1 MQEFLDGF
9 NSEMLGLMLNQKTM
23 NVIYKSCIGSVRTMK
38 KFNEYLI
45 HADNGMDS
53 AQSLDM
59 STSFVCHKLFE
70 YSTNFKRCK
79 MYESSE
85 RYVSP
90 QQMALGIRWENERNE
105 LITTPSLVQCKFQ
118 YVSISKTIVSIFQRP
133 DFREVY
139 LKFNESNEK
148 KAVPG
153 VYSDFSSGSIF
164 KANDLFQTHPNS
176 LQIQIATDDFE
187 VCNPLGSKS
196 TLHKISA
203 FYFSIRNMPPEFR
216 SKLDNIYLVA
226 LCNADDL
233 KTKFTDFNDIWRI
246 VVKDLSALE
255 NGIDVGGGL
264 TITGTL
270 VNIVADNLG
279 ANIALGFVANFSKA
293 KFYCRFCECDIIE
306 CKAVHVDIPSKR
318 RTKQRYNNQ
327 IITIANS
334 ESVDSKDAQGVQ
346 RYCELN
352 NLKYFHMLDNMSPD
366 IMHDLNEGII
376 PFLLKHLFAYCVSK
390 KVLSE
395 AELKTKIQYDD
406 YGFKNRKNC
415 PSLVSLEKG
424 NLNQNATQTLCLLQ
438 HIPFILHGYCNNDK
452 IKEVWDCVKALLRI
466 TQISYSSKIDEGEL
480 CELENNI
487 RIHLECIKKH
497 FKVELIPKH
506 HFVTH
511 YPAVIRAM
519 GTLNAMSAI
528 RFESKH
534 KSLKAFAGETN
545 NFINLTKTLATKH
558 QQMISGVEKS
568 YTNEFARGKLMK
580 FTGVFLED
588 HAELL
593 RLHFNDVEDLFETS
607 WLEHNI
613 FTYRKGLFVSENK
626 VIREIVKI
634 VLSESEFYLICI
646 QFDFNEVDEFLNSI
660 KITKS
665 RPEKYT
671 VIKFN
676 DLKNKKTYE
685 KKNLGEETYI
695 ILDTLDFINIGI

>member
-1 MQEFLDGF
+1 
-9 NSEMLGLMLNQKTM
+9 M
-23 NVIYKSCIGSVRTMK
+23 N
-38 KFNEYLI
+38 KFTEYLI
-45 HADNGMDS
+45 NADNGMDS

-59 STSFVCHKLFE
+59 STSVVCHKLSE

-85 RYVSP
+85 QYVAP
-90 QQMALGIRWENERNE
+90 QQLALGIRWENERNE
-105 LITTPSLVQCKFQ
+105 LIMTPSLVQCKFQ
-118 YVSISKTIVSIFQRP
+118 YISITKTIVSIFQRP

-139 LKFNESNEK
+139 LNFNESNEK

-153 VYSDFSSGSIF
+153 FYSDFSSGSIF
-164 KANDLFQTHPNS
+164 KTNDLFQTHPNS

-216 SKLDNIYLVA
+216 SKLDNIYLVV

-279 ANIALGFVANFSKA
+279 ANIALGFVAYFSKA

-306 CKAVHVDIPSKR
+306 CKAAHADIPSKR
-318 RTKQRYNNQ
+318 RTKQRYINQ

-334 ESVDSKDAQGVQ
+334 ESVDSKNAQGVQ

-395 AELKTKIQYDD
+395 AELKTKIQYYD

-424 NLNQNATQTLCLLQ
+424 KLNQNATQTLCLLH
-438 HIPFILHGYCNNDK
+438 HIPFILQSYRNNEK
-452 IKEVWDCVKALLRI
+452 IKDVWDSVKSLLRI
-466 TQISYSSKIDEGEL
+466 TQISYSSKVDEGIL
-480 CELENNI
+480 RELESNV

-511 YPAVIRAM
+511 YPVVIRAM
-519 GTLNAMSAI
+519 GSLNAMSAL

-534 KSLKAFAGETN
+534 KSLKEFAGGTN
-545 NFINLTKTLATKH
+545 NFINLTKKLATKH

-568 YTNEFARGKLMK
+568 YINEFAHRKLMK
-580 FTGVFLED
+580 LNVVFLED
-588 HAELL
+588 HSDLL
-593 RLHFNDVEDLFETS
+593 RLHFNDVEKLFETS
-607 WLEHNI
+607 LLDHNI
-613 FTYRKGLFVSENK
+613 FTYRKGLFVSESKSK
-626 VIREIVKI
+626 VIHEIAKI
-634 VLSESEFYLICI
+634 VLSDSEYYLICI
-646 QFDFNEVDEFLNSI
+646 QFDFIEFDEFLNSY
-660 KITKS
+660 KIMKRS
-665 RPEKYT
+665 PEYYT
-671 VIKFN
+671 VIKLN

-685 KKNLGEETYI
+685 KKNLGEESYI
-695 ILDTLDFINIGI
+695 ILDTLDF